1 MKRTFMVV
9 GGVPSKVITLG
20 GKGVEDAPKRLVLII
35 PGTEMLMNKLIKLPN
50 STVYEQV

>member
-1 MKRTFMVV
+1 MVV

-35 PGTEMLMNKLIKLPN
+35 PGTEMLTNKLIKLPN